1 MEHERNIL
9 VVGHRGAKG
18 YAFENSLSS
27 MTCALDLGVDM
38 IELDVFRCRSGQ
50 LVVFHDDLLDELTNS
65 TGPVEAKTLEE
76 LKQVQLR
83 NGESIPSLLEVLH
96 LIDGRTNMNIEL
108 KGRRTAIQL
117 VKLLRT
123 LLNTTEWRMDQWIV
137 SSFHPEELAILKQY
151 LPELKTGLLTDT
163 DPLDALQVAHHLGAH
178 SIHLWYP
185 TVDSDIVTLLHKKGY
200 KVIVY
205 TVDHPVDIQSMIDCG
220 VDGIISD
227 FPDRVRELLR
237 PVT

>member
-50 LVVFHDDLLDELTNS
+50 LVVFHDDLLDELTDN

-76 LKQVQLR
+76 LKQVRLR
-83 NGESIPSLLEVLH
+83 NGESIPSLLEVLR

-137 SSFHPEELAILKQY
+137 SSFHPEELAILKQH

-163 DPLDALQVAHHLGAH
+163 DPLDALQAAHRLGVH

-185 TVDSDIVTLLHKKGY
+185 TVDSAIVKLLQKKGY

-205 TVDHPVDIQSMIDCG
+205 TVDHPVDIQYMIDCG